1 MKRKTTRIL
10 AMVLSVVLLV
20 SVLGVGAFAEGKNVK
35 HYNNYLILGDS
46 NAAGYGL
53 LKGDDYFGYIRP
65 QGLMVQGLYGTL
77 VSQETGA
84 NVYNYARCGFR
95 TEDILRL
102 LDKNYQYDQ
111 FSNTSIGYMGGTSAQ
126 EFAELQDSVH
136 ADIAKAD
143 LITLNVGANDMFT
156 QGMMYASYVMD
167 DANLKI
173 GDVTGYQIRSQ
184 LVSLLTGQ
192 SEGDLYNAVYTF
204 FGYAYMAGVLPEVI
218 SAFLYGFGKGI
229 MNFSSHW
236 DQIIKQIREINPNC
250 ELVAIGLMNP
260 FHRCK
265 LTGAS
270 LVEIGPL
277 TDGNT
282 MIANNYIQNESPYRD
297 QYTYCDV
304 TGACDYV
311 FMPRALVEAD
321 FVNELMLNVHPT
333 LEGHR
338 YYADRIEECISQGS
352 TDTAVTW
359 ADHNVYL
366 NATGAG
372 TAVTNVNTAK
382 VNEDTAITV
391 TPNEGNHCSS
401 IQVRDAGGNPVTVK
415 KAINTTYYFK
425 MPDSDVS
432 VNVSFAPGEGEPD
445 LSQGSGGNG
454 GGHSSWEQGCP
465 SAVFSDMTP
474 DSWYHGPVDYVLN
487 KHIMTGT
494 SATTF
499 EPNSNLTRAMV
510 CTILYAMEGKP
521 AVLTSAGFRDVSAG
535 DWFVNPVNWAA
546 ANNVVAGM
554 GDGTFAPNANV
565 TREQLATILRSYA
578 VYKGKDV
585 TPNGSLNGFAD
596 VADISFWATENITWA
611 VGAGIITGKPG
622 NLVDPKGTATRAEAA
637 TMFKQFC
644 TNVLG
649 QA

>member
-156 QGMMYASYVMD
+156 QGMMYASYV
-167 DANLKI
+167 I
-173 GDVTGYQIRSQ
+173 
-184 LVSLLTGQ
+184 
-192 SEGDLYNAVYTF
+192 
-204 FGYAYMAGVLPEVI
+204 AYMAGVLPEVI

-282 MIANNYIQNESPYRD
+282 MIANNYIQNESPYKD

-333 LEGHR
+333 LGGHR

-366 NATGAG
+366 NATGCDKCQHG
-372 TAVTNVNTAK
+372 K
-382 VNEDTAITV
+382 
-391 TPNEGNHCSS
+391 GQRGYRHY
-401 IQVRDAGGNPVTVK
+401 RDSQRGQPLLLH
-415 KAINTTYYFK
+415 
-425 MPDSDVS
+425 
-432 VNVSFAPGEGEPD
+432 PGP
-445 LSQGSGGNG
+445 
-454 GGHSSWEQGCP
+454 
-465 SAVFSDMTP
+465 
-474 DSWYHGPVDYVLN
+474 
-487 KHIMTGT
+487 
-494 SATTF
+494 
-499 EPNSNLTRAMV
+499 
-510 CTILYAMEGKP
+510 
-521 AVLTSAGFRDVSAG
+521 
-535 DWFVNPVNWAA
+535 
-546 ANNVVAGM
+546 
-554 GDGTFAPNANV
+554 
-565 TREQLATILRSYA
+565 
-578 VYKGKDV
+578 
-585 TPNGSLNGFAD
+585 
-596 VADISFWATENITWA
+596 
-611 VGAGIITGKPG
+611 
-622 NLVDPKGTATRAEAA
+622 
-637 TMFKQFC
+637 
-644 TNVLG
+644 
-649 QA
+649 